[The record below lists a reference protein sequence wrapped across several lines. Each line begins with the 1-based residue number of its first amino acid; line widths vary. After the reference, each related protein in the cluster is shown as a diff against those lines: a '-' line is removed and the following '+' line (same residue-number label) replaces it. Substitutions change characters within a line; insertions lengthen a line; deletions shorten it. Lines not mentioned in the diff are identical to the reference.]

1 MSITA
6 STSSGRN
13 STPAASRAAR
23 SPATPA
29 KARHAGRACSGSS
42 PAFSRCSR
50 ASGVEQDV
58 HFMVKDKVAAIDGDT
73 LRSANAEVRIYGI
86 DTPELDQ
93 TCIDQDGKDWTCG
106 RNAQAKLKALV
117 ARRAVDCTPKGRDKF
132 NRTLAICRTS
142 ATQDL
147 GEALVREGLAVN
159 FGVGDRP
166 GPYEAAQEDAQAAK
180 RGMWRG
186 TFQQP
191 SEWRQAHPRDGN

>member
-1 MSITA
+1 MQPPSN
-6 STSSGRN
+6 SPPPRN
-13 STPAASRAAR
+13 STPGSKSSRGDASADTGTKNLGTLVGKVVGLVVALIILALIAR
-23 SPATPA
+23 FC
-29 KARHAGRACSGSS
+29 RI
-42 PAFSRCSR
+42 
-50 ASGVEQDV
+50 EQDV

-73 LRSANAEVRIYGI
+73 LRSANA
-86 DTPELDQ
+86 ELDQ